1 MHPATAMSV
10 NDSSGTAR
18 KRRHRNERIAAAVLV
33 LALGAAL
40 VAFLRWNRAE
50 EERIA
55 RQVYVPKRQT
65 ITPEVLLLR
74 DYIRIDTS
82 TPPGAT
88 AGARW
93 LVAQFAERGIPAEL
107 IESAPGRFNV
117 YARLHGRQRG
127 GGLLLFNHIDVV
139 PPGGGWTQPPFAG
152 VIELN
157 QLYGRGAIDMKAL
170 ALCQLWAFADLAHS
184 YTPPEHDLVFLATA
198 DEETGSEYGMQ
209 WLLAHRPDVFE
220 NIAYGVTEG
229 GITEMLS
236 ERMTYFGI
244 EVGGKQYAAFDVTA
258 DSREALEQARIALE
272 PWVVQRDATR
282 VLPAVRSMFHDLA
295 PTRRQ
300 YRAILANIDA
310 AIANG
315 TFWQLPISYRDL
327 TQNTVWAGA
336 PRQEN
341 GRWIMELRLVNLP
354 DEDPDA
360 RIRWALGVVEPFG
373 ARLDR
378 VLHKEGMV
386 PMSDHRTPLFAL
398 LAAEGR
404 KRYQTESGI
413 EVLYKS
419 ATDARFLRPRGVL
432 CYGIAPYPIDYFQS
446 IAIHHADERIRLDFF
461 MQGVDYLRV
470 VVRAWSRQP

>member
-1 MHPATAMSV
+1 MNAHESPDA
-10 NDSSGTAR
+10 AR
-18 KRRHRNERIAAAVLV
+18 KRRRHRNERIAATALV
-33 LALGAAL
+33 LILGAGV

-55 RQVYVPKRQT
+55 HEQVYVPKKQT
-65 ITPEVLLLR
+65 ITREVLQLR
-74 DYIRIDTS
+74 DYVRIDTS
-82 TPPGAT
+82 TPRGEA

-93 LVAQFAERGIPAEL
+93 LVAQFAARGVAAEL

-117 YARLHGRQRG
+117 YARLRGRKPG

-139 PPGGGWTQPPFAG
+139 PPGDGWTHAPFAG

-157 QLYGRGAIDMKAL
+157 QLYGRGVIDMKAL
-170 ALCQLWAFADLAHS
+170 ALCQLWAFAELAHS
-184 YTPPEHDLVFLATA
+184 GEPPEHDLVFLATA
-198 DEETGSEYGMQ
+198 DEETGSEFGMQ
-209 WLLAHRPDVFE
+209 WLLAHRPDVFA

-244 EVGGKQYAAFDVTA
+244 EVGGKQYEAFTVTA
-258 DSREALEQARIALE
+258 DSREQLERARIALE
-272 PWVVQRDATR
+272 PWVVQRDAYR
-282 VLPAVRSMFHDLA
+282 VLPAVRKMFRGLA
-295 PTRRQ
+295 PTRTQ
-300 YRAILANIDA
+300 YRSILTDIDG
-310 AIANG
+310 AIAKG
-315 TFWQLPISYRDL
+315 TFWKLPISYRDL
-327 TQNTVWAGA
+327 TQNTLWVEA

-354 DEDPDA
+354 DEHPDA
-360 RIRWALGVVEPFG
+360 RIAWALSVVQPFG

-378 VLHKEGMV
+378 VLRKEGMV
-386 PMSDHRTPLFAL
+386 PLSDDGTPFFAL
-398 LAAEGR
+398 LASEGR
-404 KRYQTESGI
+404 RRYRTEAGV

-419 ATDARFLRPRGVL
+419 ATDARFLRPRGIL

-461 MQGVDYLRV
+461 MQGVDYLRE
-470 VVRAWSRQP
+470 VVRAWARQP